1 MMSVRRLGRTDKWT
15 TFKKVFFAVS
25 LRLHLAFVRMRVDS
39 FCEGISLGG
48 IVVVPHARPI
58 PLPSASAV
66 DDGDLGAEQ
75 TEMWLDV

>member
-1 MMSVRRLGRTDKWT
+1 
-15 TFKKVFFAVS
+15 
-25 LRLHLAFVRMRVDS
+25 MRVDS